1 MVTKTIITESLKELG
16 VKNGDVLLFHSS
28 LKSFGFV
35 EGGADAVID
44 GVLDAVLPNG
54 TAVVPTLVQKNFYDA
69 YKTWDK
75 NTSPSDVGIITETFR
90 LRKNALRSDQ
100 ATHSVAA
107 IGKHAKEIT
116 STHVSSTP
124 RPHAYGEY
132 AFSTGSP
139 WQKIYELDGKILF
152 IGVDLQVNTFKHF
165 VEALYAE
172 RIISLLD
179 NSPKKDELL
188 KLLVTHSTLGEHARQ
203 LQEEKNG
210 GKKHTL
216 IRFQFGKLVTDQN
229 FPKACELKKVFCG
242 SSLFTLINARDFV
255 DGLLELVINNP
266 ENYYCEDV
274 LTWIE
279 KVKESKTL

>member
-1 MVTKTIITESLKELG
+1 MVTKTNITQSLKELG

-54 TAVVPTLVQKNFYDA
+54 TAVVPTLVQKNFNDA

-107 IGKHAKEIT
+107 IGKHANEIT
-116 STHVSSTP
+116 STHVSSAP

-152 IGVDLQVNTFKHF
+152 MGVDLTVNTFRHF

-188 KLLVTHSTLGEHARQ
+188 KPLVTHSTLEEHTRQ

-216 IRFQFGKLVTDQN
+216 IRFQFGKPITDQN

-242 SSLFTLINARDFV
+242 SSLFTLMNARDFV

-274 LTWIE
+274 LMWIE
-279 KVKESKTL
+279 KVKESSFA